1 MRGGEGQ
8 RVSRGEA
15 EGRRVIEISIISRE
29 SWGETPAGRPRP
41 GTGTRRRGG
50 IIDTERGVH
59 DPNADVPA
67 AERTKRDGRY
77 SRRRGLCDRSSA
89 RSWPL
94 PSPNVQLIFITFC
107 PLRTWAHSR
116 LTEFAQAK
124 ALLLCEPSVARTG
137 GEKSLSLAR
146 PFTLAV
152 TGHDQP
158 RPSLTSSRLTSRR
171 RERPHSDT
179 HTRGAS
185 AVASFQG
192 PSAFHAANSR
202 IHPSLKEQRKDERRR
217 PRLRQRQLRGGARQA
232 QGHRR
237 RAQHRVQARDPVD
250 GQLRR

>member
-1 MRGGEGQ
+1 MPEADAIADISPPVRLVCPG
-8 RVSRGEA
+8 VSRSAGRGRSARQSWRSRRETRHRNLNNI
-15 EGRRVIEISIISRE
+15 EGE

-116 LTEFAQAK
+116 LTEFARAK

-152 TGHDQP
+152 TGYDQP

-192 PSAFHAANSR
+192 PSAFHTANSR
-202 IHPSLKEQRKDERRR
+202 IHL
-217 PRLRQRQLRGGARQA
+217 
-232 QGHRR
+232 
-237 RAQHRVQARDPVD
+237 
-250 GQLRR
+250 

>member
-1 MRGGEGQ
+1 MPEADAIADISPPVRVVCPG
-8 RVSRGEA
+8 VSR
-15 EGRRVIEISIISRE
+15 S
-29 SWGETPAGRPRP
+29 AGRGRSARQSWRSRRE
-41 GTGTRRRGG
+41 TRHRNLNNIEGILGRNPSGSPASRDGYAATGG

-107 PLRTWAHSR
+107 HLRTWAHSR
-116 LTEFAQAK
+116 LTVPAQAK
-124 ALLLCEPSVARTG
+124 ALLLCEPSVGRTG
-137 GEKSLSLAR
+137 GEKSLSLVR

-179 HTRGAS
+179 HTHAELAQSPAS
-185 AVASFQG
+185 RDRAPFTQRTVASI
-192 PSAFHAANSR
+192 SKRTA
-202 IHPSLKEQRKDERRR
+202 ER
-217 PRLRQRQLRGGARQA
+217 
-232 QGHRR
+232 
-237 RAQHRVQARDPVD
+237 
-250 GQLRR
+250 

>member
-1 MRGGEGQ
+1 MERRGYGRSAGRRRWTPFGKKRRPEYLGIRISRGADRGGARVASRVGGSPLMPEADAIADISPPMRVVCPG
-8 RVSRGEA
+8 VSRSA
-15 EGRRVIEISIISRE
+15 GRGRSARQSWRSRRETRHRNLKIISRE

-116 LTEFAQAK
+116 LTESHRQKLCCSVSPPLHELAAK
-124 ALLLCEPSVARTG
+124 RVCRSCV
-137 GEKSLSLAR
+137 
-146 PFTLAV
+146 
-152 TGHDQP
+152 
-158 RPSLTSSRLTSRR
+158 PSL
-171 RERPHSDT
+171 
-179 HTRGAS
+179 
-185 AVASFQG
+185 
-192 PSAFHAANSR
+192 
-202 IHPSLKEQRKDERRR
+202 
-217 PRLRQRQLRGGARQA
+217 
-232 QGHRR
+232 
-237 RAQHRVQARDPVD
+237 
-250 GQLRR
+250 